1 MRNMERVIDRFDKL
15 MAIKGLNDNQAT
27 VFFSFSVGTI
37 GKSRAPERDLSR
49 KNAETVL
56 NLLPDVSRAWLLTGE
71 GPMLKDEPAG
81 SLCEEI
87 DQTLKS
93 RLVAFADHVGVSV
106 RELYRRVGLT
116 HGSVR
121 PDSTSLTKTTQDKL
135 QAAYPDLSI
144 AWLLTGEG
152 TMLKSDTSAP
162 APPGAGVLSLRADRE
177 SDTRAIPL
185 LPYDAAAGFGD
196 DAWGVSLSD
205 LDTLPFPTLGARR
218 ADFAVRV
225 AGSSMSPTI
234 SNGDVVAA
242 QIIRDLSTFQF
253 GRVYIIDTTT
263 QGLLVKRIKPADSP
277 DRLRIVS
284 DNPAFDPFDL
294 DRGEVRAVALVIAR
308 LTEDI

>member
-1 MRNMERVIDRFDKL
+1 MSEIKNRTLAFVRHLGVPVSTFEKQLGLSNGYISSMRKGWGDEKL
-15 MAIKGLNDNQAT
+15 VRLLEAYPN
-27 VFFSFSVGTI
+27 
-37 GKSRAPERDLSR
+37 LSR
-49 KNAETVL
+49 V
-56 NLLPDVSRAWLLTGE
+56 
-71 GPMLKDEPAG
+71 
-81 SLCEEI
+81 
-87 DQTLKS
+87 
-93 RLVAFADHVGVSV
+93 
-106 RELYRRVGLT
+106 
-116 HGSVR
+116 
-121 PDSTSLTKTTQDKL
+121 
-135 QAAYPDLSI
+135 
-144 AWLLTGEG
+144 WLLTGEG

-225 AGSSMSPTI
+225 SGSSMSPTI

-263 QGLLVKRIKPADSP
+263 QGLLVKRIKPSDSP